1 MNKITMAAALSLAT
15 ILPFAT
21 APAFAETADTQVA
34 LCAQSSDTAAK
45 AGIDC
50 NTTST
55 IIRTED
61 KAATHYPS
69 GPVNFG
75 NGVVF

>member
-1 MNKITMAAALSLAT
+1 MNKIAFAAALSLAT
-15 ILPFAT
+15 VLPFAT
-21 APAFAETADTQVA
+21 APAFAEPVDTQA
-34 LCAQSSDTAAK
+34 SICAQSSDKAAK

-61 KAATHYPS
+61 KAATDYPS